1 MELPCHLGPNTGASS
16 VKDKSRAGFVPLCLQ
31 KGIKSLLSVQ
41 VFDAFLQILLCAS
54 TVKHCSKETDC
65 IRGME
70 AMSFHLLCSGGNGC
84 SLPWRKPADNL
95 VSVEVP
101 EGSTWNLD

>member
-1 MELPCHLGPNTGASS
+1 MGPNTGASS

-65 IRGME
+65 IKIVSEEWKQCHFIYCVVVEMD
-70 AMSFHLLCSGGNGC
+70 ALYLGGNQ
-84 SLPWRKPADNL
+84 LTIWFQ
-95 VSVEVP
+95 
-101 EGSTWNLD
+101 